1 MSNTAPKSTVPSA
14 GSGDDGA
21 GAPPRWSRR
30 RRGTRALRVVHCP
43 VNTAGVPW
51 QNVEAL
57 RRLGVDAKLVVFE
70 RYRLHPEADWSLDRS
85 GGFFRR
91 QLAQW
96 KAFVHLLPETDV
108 FHFYFGLTLVPKS
121 LQFPILRMLRKKSV
135 LHFLGSDIRGRS
147 PEQLSYTNSADA
159 QIVGSYDAIRWVPD
173 AHVVPPGID
182 LRVFS
187 PVPAEERDRPLV
199 VHAPS
204 NRVRKGTEH
213 VIAACRELDVDLEI
227 VEGLHHDEARKR
239 YERADIVVDQLN
251 AGWYGLFAIEAMALG
266 KPVVTSLHEDAVA
279 RTESAFGVTMPLV
292 HATKETLVDT
302 LRPLVESPEER
313 HRIGAESRAYVEKVH
328 DGDRNAERLLD
339 IYDEISSERAPAA
352 FPELA
357 TDSGRLPIFVQIRK
371 LGKQSAIYG
380 LGGLVSRILAVL
392 LLPLYTSYLSK
403 FAYGKIETLVAASS
417 VLVIVLRLGISSA
430 FFRFYFDA
438 KDDDGRTRVVRTSFW
453 FTMVSATAG
462 LVVMLLLADQISH
475 LLRLGSEAGL
485 VQAAAVGTWAQM
497 NYEQLTSLF
506 RAEDRSVAFVSAS
519 LANVVITVGA
529 TVLLVVTFHKGPL
542 GVLVGNFIGTLC
554 VYFVLLGYRRYQLG
568 LEFDR
573 KLFRAMNKFG
583 MPLVPAALALWAV
596 NFIDRLFIALFKG
609 QGEVGVYSVAV
620 RVSSAIVFLMIAFRT
635 AWPAFAYSIE
645 DDREARRTYSYVL
658 TYVVLVTCWTSLA
671 FGLLSPWIVHVL
683 ARNPSF
689 HRASE
694 AVALLSFGGAAY
706 TAYTVMAIGSG
717 RARKTQ
723 WNWVIAG
730 IAAVVNVVLNVLL
743 IPPYGMMGAAIAT
756 AAAYLAL
763 FLGMI
768 IYSQEVYYVPYQ
780 WRRVVTAA
788 TAAVGLNILGSAL
801 HVPLAAAVVLVLSY
815 PVVLALLG
823 FYLPAELQ
831 RLRRLVPA
839 AR

>member
-1 MSNTAPKSTVPSA
+1 MSKTASKATAPPATSA
-14 GSGDDGA
+14 NGGA
-21 GAPPRWSRR
+21 EPLPGEIRR
-30 RRGTRALRVVHCP
+30 RRRTRPLRVVHCP

-57 RRLGVDAKLVVFE
+57 RRHGVDAKLVVFE

-85 GGFFRR
+85 GGFIRR
-91 QLAQW
+91 QFAQW
-96 KAFVHLLPETDV
+96 KAFLKLLPKTDV

-121 LQFPILRMLRKKSV
+121 LQFPILRLLRKKSV

-147 PEQLSYTNSADA
+147 PEQLSYTHSADA

-187 PVPAEERDRPLV
+187 PVPHSDRKRPLV

-204 NRVRKGTEH
+204 NRARKGTEH

-227 VEGLHHDEARKR
+227 VEGLHHDEARRR
-239 YERADIVVDQLN
+239 YEGADIVVDQLN

-266 KPVVTSLHEDAVA
+266 KPVVTSLHEDAVT
-279 RTESAFGVTMPLV
+279 RTEEAFGVTMPLV
-292 HATKETLVDT
+292 HATKETLVEA
-302 LRPLVESPEER
+302 LRPLVESPELR
-313 HRIGAESRAYVEKVH
+313 RQIGTESRAYVEKVH
-328 DGDRNAERLLD
+328 DGDRSAERLLD
-339 IYDEISSERAPAA
+339 IYEEIQSAQPGGAPEVA
-352 FPELA
+352 PSPG
-357 TDSGRLPIFVQIRK
+357 TLPIFEQISK

-392 LLPLYTSYLSK
+392 LLPLYTTYLSR
-403 FAYGKIETLVAASS
+403 ADYGKIETLVAATA
-417 VLVIVLRLGISSA
+417 VMVIVLRLGISSA

-438 KDDDGRTRVVRTSFW
+438 VDDDGRTRVVRTSFW

-462 LVVMLLLADQISH
+462 LILMLAFADQISQ
-475 LLRLGSEAGL
+475 LLKLGNEVGL
-485 VQAAAVGTWAQM
+485 VAAAAVGLWAQM

-506 RAEDRSVAFVSAS
+506 RAEERSVGFVIAS
-519 LANVVITVGA
+519 LANVLITVGA
-529 TVLLVVTFHKGPL
+529 TVLLVVTLHKGPL

-554 VYFVLLGYRRYQLG
+554 VYFVLVGYRRYQLG
-568 LEFDR
+568 LVFDR

-583 MPLVPAALALWAV
+583 MPLVPAALALWAI
-596 NFIDRLFIALFKG
+596 NFIDRLFIAKYKG

-635 AWPAFAYSIE
+635 AWPAFAYSIA

-658 TYVVLVTCWTSLA
+658 TYVVFVTCWVSLA
-671 FGLLSPWIVHVL
+671 FGLLAPWIVHVL
-683 ARNPSF
+683 ARGPGF
-689 HRASE
+689 QRAAQ
-694 AVALLSFGGAAY
+694 AVGLLAFGGAAY

-730 IAAVVNVVLNVLL
+730 VAAVVNIALNVIL

-763 FLGMI
+763 FLGMV

-780 WRRVVTAA
+780 WRRVITAA
-788 TAAVGLNILGSAL
+788 GVAVALNVLGSAL
-801 HVPLAAAVVLVLSY
+801 HVPLAAALVLVFAY

-823 FYLPAELQ
+823 FYLPSELQ
-831 RLRRLVPA
+831 RLRRLVPV

>member
-1 MSNTAPKSTVPSA
+1 M
-14 GSGDDGA
+14 
-21 GAPPRWSRR
+21 SRR
-30 RRGTRALRVVHCP
+30 NGKPLRVVHCP

-51 QNVEAL
+51 QNVQAL
-57 RRLGVDAKLVVFE
+57 RRHGVDAKLVVFE

-85 GGFFRR
+85 GGFIRR

-96 KAFVHLLPETDV
+96 RAFFQLLPKTDV

-121 LQFPILRMLRKKSV
+121 LQFPILRLFRKKSV

-147 PEQLSYTNSADA
+147 PEELSYSHAADA

-182 LRVFS
+182 LREFT
-187 PVPAEERDRPLV
+187 PVPPTDRGRPLV

-204 NRVRKGTEH
+204 NRARKGTEH
-213 VIAACRELDVDLEI
+213 VIAACEELDVDLEI
-227 VEGLHHDEARKR
+227 VEGLHHEEARRR
-239 YERADIVVDQLN
+239 YECADIVVDQLN

-266 KPVVTSLHEDAVA
+266 KPVVTALHEDAVA
-279 RTESAFGVTMPLV
+279 RTESAFGVRLPLV
-292 HATKETLVDT
+292 NTTKETLVET
-302 LRPLVESPEER
+302 LRPLVDSPAER
-313 HRIGAESRAYVEKVH
+313 RRIGEESRRYVEQVH
-328 DGDRNAERLLD
+328 DGERNAERLLD
-339 IYDEISSERAPAA
+339 IYDEVGKTATAPA
-352 FPELA
+352 PEPA
-357 TDSGRLPIFVQIRK
+357 EAGRLPIFEQISR

-392 LLPLYTSYLSK
+392 LLPLYTAYLSTTD
-403 FAYGKIETLVAASS
+403 YGKIETLVAATA
-417 VLVIVLRLGISSA
+417 VMVIVLRLGIQSA

-438 KDDDGRTRVVRTSFW
+438 KDEAGRVSVVRTSFW
-453 FTMVSATAG
+453 FTMTSATAG
-462 LVVMLLLADQISH
+462 LIVACLLADQIAS
-475 LLRLGSEAGL
+475 LLRIGDQPGL
-485 VQAAAVGTWAQM
+485 VYAAAVGFWASM
-497 NYEQLTSLF
+497 NYEQLTALF
-506 RAEDRSVAFVSAS
+506 RAEERAVGFVSAS
-519 LANVVITVGA
+519 LANILITVGA
-529 TVLLVVTFHKGPL
+529 TVLLVVVFDAGPL

-596 NFIDRLFIALFKG
+596 NFIDRLFIAVFKD

-645 DDREARRTYSYVL
+645 DDRDARRTYSYVL
-658 TYVVLVTCWTSLA
+658 TYVVYVTCWVSLG
-671 FGLLSPWIVHVL
+671 FGLLAPWIVHVL
-683 ARNPSF
+683 ARDPSF
-689 HRASE
+689 QRAAE

-730 IAAVVNVVLNVLL
+730 IAAAVNVVLNVIL
-743 IPPYGMMGAAIAT
+743 IPPYGMEGAAIAT
-756 AAAYLAL
+756 VAAYVAL
-763 FLGMI
+763 FVGMV

-780 WRRVVTAA
+780 WRRVLTA
-788 TAAVGLNILGSAL
+788 TAAAVALTIMGSAL
-801 HVPLAAAVVLVLSY
+801 HVPLVVAILLVLAY
-815 PVVLALLG
+815 PFLLIPLG
-823 FYLPAELQ
+823 FYLPAELK

-839 AR
+839 VR

>member
-1 MSNTAPKSTVPSA
+1 MSRK
-14 GSGDDGA
+14 GK
-21 GAPPRWSRR
+21 
-30 RRGTRALRVVHCP
+30 ALRVVHCP

-57 RRLGVDAKLVVFE
+57 RRNGVDAKLVVFE
-70 RYRLHPEADWSLDRS
+70 RYRLHPEADWSLDRE
-85 GGFFRR
+85 GGFIRR

-96 KAFVHLLPETDV
+96 RAFLQLLPKTDV
-108 FHFYFGLTLVPKS
+108 FHFYFGLTLIPKS
-121 LQFPILRMLRKKSV
+121 FQFPILRLFRKKSV

-147 PEQLSYTNSADA
+147 PEELSYSGSADA

-173 AHVVPPGID
+173 AYVVPPGID
-182 LRVFS
+182 LREFR
-187 PVPAEERDRPLV
+187 PVDPSGRERPLV

-204 NRVRKGTEH
+204 NRARKGTEH

-227 VEGLHHDEARKR
+227 VEGLHHTEARRR

-266 KPVVTSLHEDAVA
+266 KPVVTSLHADAVA
-279 RTESAFGVTMPLV
+279 RTESAFGVQMPLV
-292 HATKETLVDT
+292 HATKETLVDA
-302 LRPLVESPEER
+302 LRPLVESPTER
-313 HRIGAESRAYVEKVH
+313 ARIGAESRAYVEHVH
-328 DGDRNAERLLD
+328 DGDRNAERLIE
-339 IYDEISSERAPAA
+339 IYQEVSSESPSLKSVDGVHE
-352 FPELA
+352 P
-357 TDSGRLPIFVQIRK
+357 GGLPIFGQITK

-392 LLPLYTSYLSK
+392 LLPLYTSYLSTDD
-403 FAYGKIETLVAASS
+403 YGKIETLVAASA
-417 VLVIVLRLGISSA
+417 VLMILLQLGITSA

-438 KDDDGRTRVVRTSFW
+438 HDDAGRIRVVRTSFW
-453 FTMVSATAG
+453 FTMTSATVGLILALALAG
-462 LVVMLLLADQISH
+462 QIAH
-475 LLRLGSEAGL
+475 LLRIGDEPGL
-485 VQAAAVGTWAQM
+485 VAAAAIGMWAGM
-497 NYEQLTSLF
+497 NYAQLTAVF
-506 RAEDRSVAFVSAS
+506 RAEDRAVGYVNAS

-554 VYFVLLGYRRYQLG
+554 VYFVLLAYRRYQLG

-583 MPLVPAALALWAV
+583 MPLVPAALALWAI
-596 NFIDRLFIALFKG
+596 NFIDRLFIALYKG

-658 TYVVLVTCWTSLA
+658 TYVVFVSCWVSLG
-671 FGLLSPWIVHVL
+671 FGLLAPWIVHLL

-689 HRASE
+689 QRASE

-706 TAYTVMAIGSG
+706 IAYTVMAIGSG

-730 IAAVVNVVLNVLL
+730 FAAAVNIGLNVLL
-743 IPPYGMMGAAIAT
+743 IPPYGMEGAAIAT
-756 AAAYLAL
+756 CAAYVAL
-763 FLGMI
+763 FAGMVV
-768 IYSQEVYYVPYQ
+768 YSQEVYYVPYQ
-780 WRRVVTAA
+780 WRRVLTA
-788 TAAVGLNILGSAL
+788 TAVAVGLNVVGSAL
-801 HVPLAAAVVLVLSY
+801 HVPLVVAILLVLVF
-815 PVVLALLG
+815 PFALIPLG
-823 FYLPAELQ
+823 FYLPAELR
-831 RLRRLVPA
+831 RLRRLVPV

>member
-1 MSNTAPKSTVPSA
+1 MRWLSSTAAPKQA
-14 GSGDDGA
+14 
-21 GAPPRWSRR
+21 APTGNGVAARLGRNRR

-57 RRLGVDAKLVVFE
+57 RRHGVDAKLVVFE
-70 RYRLHPEADWSLDRS
+70 RYRLHPEADWSLDRA
-85 GGFFRR
+85 GGFIRR

-96 KAFVHLLPETDV
+96 KAFVQLLPQTDV

-121 LQFPILRMLRKKSV
+121 LQFPILRVLRKKSV

-147 PEQLSYTNSADA
+147 PEELSYSGSADA

-182 LRVFS
+182 LRVFR
-187 PVPAEERDRPLV
+187 PVAATPRERPLI

-204 NRVRKGTEH
+204 NRARKGTEH
-213 VIAACRELDVDLEI
+213 VIDACRELDVDLEI
-227 VEGLHHDEARKR
+227 VEGLHHDEARRR

-266 KPVVTSLHEDAVA
+266 KPVVTSLHEDAVQ
-279 RTESAFGVTMPLV
+279 RTEEAFGVELPLV
-292 HATKETLVDT
+292 HATKETLVDV
-302 LRPLVESPEER
+302 LRPLVESAEER
-313 HRIGAESRAYVEKVH
+313 DRIGAKSRAYVERVH
-328 DGDRNAERLLD
+328 DGDRNAERLVD
-339 IYDEISSERAPAA
+339 IYEQISTETRPAGTKEHPSEA
-352 FPELA
+352 
-357 TDSGRLPIFVQIRK
+357 GRLPIFGQITK

-380 LGGLVSRILAVL
+380 LGGLVSRILAVV
-392 LLPLYTSYLSK
+392 LLPLYTSYLSTDD
-403 FAYGKIETLVAASS
+403 YGKIETLVAASS
-417 VLVIVLRLGISSA
+417 VVVILLQLGITSA

-438 KDDDGRTRVVRTSFW
+438 KDDEGRVRVVRTSFW
-453 FTMVSATAG
+453 FTMVSSTAG
-462 LVVMLLLADQISH
+462 LVVALALAGPISS
-475 LLRLGSEAGL
+475 LLRTGNRPGL
-485 VQAAAVGTWAQM
+485 VVAAAIGMWAQM
-497 NYEQLTSLF
+497 NYAQLTAVF
-506 RAEDRSVAFVSAS
+506 RAEDRAVGYVIAS

-529 TVLLVVTFHKGPL
+529 TVLLVVTFREGPL

-573 KLFRAMNKFG
+573 SLFRAMNKFG

-620 RVSSAIVFLMIAFRT
+620 RVSSAIVFIMIAFRT

-658 TYVVLVTCWTSLA
+658 TYVVLVGSWVSLF
-671 FGLLSPWIVHVL
+671 FGLLAPWIVHVL
-683 ARNPSF
+683 ARNHHF

-706 TAYTVMAIGSG
+706 IAYTVMAIGSG

-730 IAAVVNVVLNVLL
+730 MAAGVNVGLNVLL
-743 IPPYGMMGAAIAT
+743 IPPYGMEGAAIAT
-756 AAAYLAL
+756 AAAYVAL

-768 IYSQEVYYVPYQ
+768 VYSQEVYYVPYQ
-780 WRRVVTAA
+780 WRRVLTAA
-788 TAAVGLNILGSAL
+788 SAAVALNILGAAL
-801 HVPLAAAVVLVLSY
+801 RVPLPAAIVLVLGY
-815 PVVLALLG
+815 PAVLGVLG
-823 FYLPAELQ
+823 FYLPAERA
-831 RLRRLVPA
+831 RLRRLVPG
-839 AR
+839 RG

>member
-1 MSNTAPKSTVPSA
+1 MRWFRSHR
-14 GSGDDGA
+14 DGK
-21 GAPPRWSRR
+21 P
-30 RRGTRALRVVHCP
+30 LRVVHCP

-51 QNVEAL
+51 QNVQAL
-57 RRLGVDAKLVVFE
+57 RRRGIDAKLVVFE
-70 RYRLHPEADWSLDRS
+70 RYRMHPEADWDLDRK
-85 GGFFRR
+85 GGFVRR
-91 QLAQW
+91 QIAQW
-96 KAFVHLLPETDV
+96 RAFMRLLPQTDV
-108 FHFYFGLTLVPKS
+108 FHFYFGLTFVPKS

-147 PEQLSYTNSADA
+147 PEELSYSGSADA

-182 LRVFS
+182 LREFT
-187 PVPAEERDRPLV
+187 PVPAADRKRPVV

-204 NRVRKGTEH
+204 NRARKGTEH
-213 VIAACRELDVDLEI
+213 VIAACRELDVELEI
-227 VEGLHHDEARKR
+227 VEGLHHEEARKR

-266 KPVVTSLHEDAVA
+266 KPVVTALHEDAVA
-279 RTESAFGVTMPLV
+279 RTESAFGVEVPLV
-292 HATKETLVDT
+292 NATAETLVDA
-302 LRPLVESPEER
+302 LRPLVNSPEER
-313 HRIGAESRAYVEKVH
+313 RRLGEASRRYVEEVH
-328 DGDRNAERLLD
+328 DADRNAGRLLE
-339 IYDEISSERAPAA
+339 IYDEVGQPAKAAPSMPAHETA
-352 FPELA
+352 
-357 TDSGRLPIFVQIRK
+357 RLPIFESITR
-371 LGKQSAIYG
+371 LARQSAIYG
-380 LGGLVSRILAVL
+380 VGGLVSRILAVL
-392 LLPLYTSYLSK
+392 LLPLYTSYLST
-403 FAYGKIETLVAASS
+403 ADYGKIETLVAATS

-462 LVVMLLLADQISH
+462 LIISVLLADQISQ
-475 LLRLGSEAGL
+475 LLRLGHERGL
-485 VQAAAVGTWAQM
+485 VIAGAVGLWAGM

-506 RAEDRSVAFVSAS
+506 RAEDRSVAFVAAS
-519 LANVVITVGA
+519 LTNVLITVGA
-529 TVLLVVTFHKGPL
+529 TVLLVVVYHKGPL

-596 NFIDRLFIALFKG
+596 NFIDRLFIAVFKD

-635 AWPAFAYSIE
+635 AWPAFAYSIS

-658 TYVVLVTCWTSLA
+658 TYVVYVACWMSLA
-671 FGLLSPWIVHVL
+671 FGLLAPWIVHVL

-689 HRASE
+689 HRAAE

-706 TAYTVMAIGSG
+706 MAYTVMAIGSG

-730 IAAVVNVVLNVLL
+730 IAAIVNVVLNVIL
-743 IPPYGMMGAAIAT
+743 IPPYGMIGAAIAT

-763 FLGMI
+763 FVGMV
-768 IYSQEVYYVPYQ
+768 IYSQEVYYVDYQ
-780 WRRVVTAA
+780 WRRVITAA
-788 TAAVGLNILGSAL
+788 AAAVGLNIVGAALG
-801 HVPLAAAVVLVLSY
+801 VPLVAAVILVLVY
-815 PVVLALLG
+815 PLVLWPLG
-823 FYLPAELQ
+823 FYLPAELK
-831 RLRRLVPA
+831 RLRRLVPVV
-839 AR
+839 R

>member
-1 MSNTAPKSTVPSA
+1 VSRA
-14 GSGDDGA
+14 GKNGR
-21 GAPPRWSRR
+21 P
-30 RRGTRALRVVHCP
+30 LRVVHCP

-57 RRLGVDAKLVVFE
+57 RRQGVDAKLVVFE

-85 GGFFRR
+85 GGFIRR

-96 KAFVHLLPETDV
+96 KAFLRLLPKTDV
-108 FHFYFGLTLVPKS
+108 FHFYFGLTLIPKS
-121 LQFPILRMLRKKSV
+121 FQFPILRLLRKKSV

-147 PEQLSYTNSADA
+147 PEELSYSGSADA

-182 LRVFS
+182 LNVFR
-187 PVPAEERDRPLV
+187 PVEPSGRERPLV

-204 NRVRKGTEH
+204 NRARKGTEH
-213 VIAACRELDVDLEI
+213 VIAACKELDVDLEI
-227 VEGLHHDEARKR
+227 VEGLHHAEARRR

-292 HATKETLVDT
+292 HATKETLVEA

-313 HRIGAESRAYVEKVH
+313 ARIGAESRAYVERVH
-328 DGDRNAERLLD
+328 DGDRNAERLVE
-339 IYDEISSERAPAA
+339 IYHEV
-352 FPELA
+352 A
-357 TDSGRLPIFVQIRK
+357 TEDRSVQSVDGKTEPGGLPIFGQITK

-380 LGGLVSRILAVL
+380 LGGLVSRILAVV
-392 LLPLYTSYLSK
+392 LLPLYTSYLSTDD
-403 FAYGKIETLVAASS
+403 YGKIETLVAASA
-417 VLVIVLRLGISSA
+417 VLMILLQLGITSA

-438 KDDDGRTRVVRTSFW
+438 HDQAGRVRVVRTSFW
-453 FTMVSATAG
+453 FTMVSATIG
-462 LVVMLLLADQISH
+462 LVFCTALAGPIASELQIGDQ
-475 LLRLGSEAGL
+475 RGL
-485 VQAAAVGTWAQM
+485 VIAAAIGMWAGM
-497 NYEQLTSLF
+497 NYAQLTAVF
-506 RAEDRSVAFVSAS
+506 RAEDRAVGYVTAS
-519 LANVVITVGA
+519 LANVIITVGA
-529 TVLLVVTFHKGPL
+529 TVLLVVTFKEGPL
-542 GVLVGNFIGTLC
+542 GVLVGNFIGTLL

-568 LEFDR
+568 LVFDR

-583 MPLVPAALALWAV
+583 MPLVPAALALWAI

-635 AWPAFAYSIE
+635 AWPAFAYSIQ

-658 TYVVLVTCWTSLA
+658 TYVVYVGCWVSLG
-671 FGLLSPWIVHVL
+671 FGLLAPWIVHVL

-689 HRASE
+689 QRASE

-706 TAYTVMAIGSG
+706 IAYTVMAIGSG

-730 IAAVVNVVLNVLL
+730 FAAAVNIGLNVIL
-743 IPPYGMMGAAIAT
+743 IPPYGMEGAAIAT
-756 AAAYLAL
+756 AAAYFAL
-763 FLGMI
+763 FLGMV

-780 WRRVVTAA
+780 WRRVITA
-788 TAAVGLNILGSAL
+788 TAVAIGLNVVGSAL
-801 HVPLAAAVVLVLSY
+801 HVPLPIAILLVLVY
-815 PVVLALLG
+815 PLALIPLG
-823 FYLPAELQ
+823 FYLPAELR
-831 RLRRLVPA
+831 RLRRLVPVP
-839 AR
+839 R

>member
-1 MSNTAPKSTVPSA
+1 M
-14 GSGDDGA
+14 
-21 GAPPRWSRR
+21 RR
-30 RRGTRALRVVHCP
+30 RAGRPLRVVHCP

-51 QNVEAL
+51 QNVQAL
-57 RRLGVDAKLVVFE
+57 RRHGIDARLVVFE
-70 RYRLHPEADWSLDRS
+70 RYRLHPEADWSLDRAE
-85 GGFFRR
+85 GFVRR

-147 PEQLSYTNSADA
+147 PEELSYSGSADA

-182 LRVFS
+182 LNVFR
-187 PVPAEERDRPLV
+187 PVEPTERGRPLV

-204 NRVRKGTEH
+204 NRARKGTEH
-213 VIAACRELDVDLEI
+213 VIAACRELDVELEI
-227 VEGLHHDEARKR
+227 VEGLHHEEARRR

-266 KPVVTSLHEDAVA
+266 KPVVTALHEDAVA
-279 RTESAFGVTMPLV
+279 RTESAFDVRLPLV
-292 HATKETLVDT
+292 NTTKETLVET
-302 LRPLVESPEER
+302 LCPLVESPEER
-313 HRIGAESRAYVEKVH
+313 RRIGEQSRGYVEQVH
-328 DGDRNAERLLD
+328 DADRNAERLLE
-339 IYDEISSERAPAA
+339 IYEEVSVAPRPTA
-352 FPELA
+352 FPAELPSA
-357 TDSGRLPIFVQIRK
+357 PGRLPIFEQIKR
-371 LGKQSAIYG
+371 LAKQSAIYG

-392 LLPLYTSYLSK
+392 LLPLYTSYLST
-403 FAYGKIETLVAASS
+403 ADYGKIETLVAASS

-438 KDDDGRTRVVRTSFW
+438 KDDEGRTRVVRTSFW
-453 FTMVSATAG
+453 FTMTSATAG
-462 LVVMLLLADQISH
+462 LIVMLLLADDISH
-475 LLRLGSEAGL
+475 ALRLGSEAGL

-506 RAEDRSVAFVSAS
+506 RAEERSLGFVAAS
-519 LANVVITVGA
+519 LTNILITVGA

-542 GVLVGNFIGTLC
+542 GVLVGNFIGTLS

-573 KLFRAMNKFG
+573 KLFRAMNRFG

-596 NFIDRLFIALFKG
+596 NFIDRLFIALFKD

-635 AWPAFAYSIE
+635 AWPAFAYSIQ

-683 ARNPSF
+683 ARNPHF
-689 HRASE
+689 HRAAE

-730 IAAVVNVVLNVLL
+730 LSAVVNVALNVIL

-756 AAAYLAL
+756 AAAYVAL
-763 FLGMI
+763 FLGMV

-780 WRRVVTAA
+780 WRRVFVAV
-788 TAAVGLNILGSAL
+788 TAAVGLNVLGAAL
-801 HVPLAAAVVLVLSY
+801 HVPLPAAVVLVLAY

-831 RLRRLVPA
+831 RIRRLVPV

>member
-1 MSNTAPKSTVPSA
+1 V
-14 GSGDDGA
+14 
-21 GAPPRWSRR
+21 SRT
-30 RRGTRALRVVHCP
+30 GKPLRVVHCP

-57 RRLGVDAKLVVFE
+57 RRHGVDASLVVFE
-70 RYRLHPEADWSLDRS
+70 RYLLHPEADWSLDRT

-91 QLAQW
+91 QFAQW
-96 KAFVHLLPETDV
+96 KAFVRLLPKTDV

-121 LQFPILRMLRKKSV
+121 MQFPILRLLRKKSV

-182 LRVFS
+182 LSVFE
-187 PVPAEERDRPLV
+187 PVAPASRERPLIM
-199 VHAPS
+199 HAPS
-204 NRVRKGTEH
+204 NRTRKGTEH
-213 VIAACRELDVDLEI
+213 VIAACRELDVELEI

-239 YERADIVVDQLN
+239 YEQADIVVDQLN
-251 AGWYGLFAIEAMALG
+251 AGWYGLFAIEAMALS

-279 RTESAFGVTMPLV
+279 RTESAFGVTVPLI

-302 LRPLVESPEER
+302 LRPLVDSSEER
-313 HRIGAESRAYVEKVH
+313 RRIGAEGRAYVEKVH
-328 DGDRNAERLLD
+328 DRDRVAERLLD
-339 IYDEISSERAPAA
+339 IYEEIVTETRPTG
-352 FPELA
+352 FPDLA
-357 TDSGRLPIFVQIRK
+357 TDSGKLPIFEQLKR
-371 LGKQSAIYG
+371 LATQSAIYG

-392 LLPLYTSYLSK
+392 LLPLYTSYLST
-403 FAYGKIETLVAASS
+403 ADYGKIETLVAASS

-438 KDDDGRTRVVRTSFW
+438 TDDEGRIRVVRTSFW

-462 LVVMLLLADQISH
+462 LIVMLLLADQISH
-475 LLRLGSEAGL
+475 VLRLGSEAGL
-485 VQAAAVGTWAQM
+485 VRAAAVGTWAQM

-506 RAEDRSVAFVSAS
+506 RAEERAVGFVTAS
-519 LANVVITVGA
+519 LTNILITVGA
-529 TVLLVVTFHKGPL
+529 TVLLVVTFHEGPL

-554 VYFVLLGYRRYQLG
+554 VYLVLVGYRRYQLG
-568 LEFDR
+568 LVFDR
-573 KLFRAMNKFG
+573 KLFRAMNRFG

-596 NFIDRLFIALFKG
+596 NFIDRLLIALFKG

-635 AWPAFAYSIE
+635 AWPAFAYSIQ

-658 TYVVLVTCWTSLA
+658 TYVVLATCWTSLA

-689 HRASE
+689 HRASS

-723 WNWVIAG
+723 WNWLIAG
-730 IAAVVNVVLNVLL
+730 IAAVVNVVLNVIL
-743 IPPYGMMGAAIAT
+743 IPPYGMIGAAIAT

-780 WRRVVTAA
+780 WRRVLTAA
-788 TAAVGLNILGSAL
+788 SAAVGLNVLGSAL

-815 PVVLALLG
+815 PFVLAPLG

>member
-1 MSNTAPKSTVPSA
+1 VSEPDSKP
-14 GSGDDGA
+14 
-21 GAPPRWSRR
+21 
-30 RRGTRALRVVHCP
+30 LRVVHCP

-70 RYRLHPEADWSLDRS
+70 RYRLHPEADWSLDRA
-85 GGFFRR
+85 GGFLRR

-96 KAFVHLLPETDV
+96 KAFVQLLPETDV

-121 LQFPILRMLRKKSV
+121 LQFPILRTLRKKSV

-147 PEQLSYTNSADA
+147 PEELSYTNSADA

-173 AHVVPPGID
+173 AHVVPPGLD
-182 LRVFS
+182 LRAFT
-187 PVPAEERDRPLV
+187 PVRAPDRERPLV

-204 NRVRKGTEH
+204 NRTRKGTEH

-227 VEGLHHDEARKR
+227 VEGLHHEEARKR
-239 YERADIVVDQLN
+239 YELADIVVDQLN

-266 KPVVTSLHEDAVA
+266 KPVVTSLHDDAVA
-279 RTESAFGVTMPLV
+279 RTESAFGVPMPLV

-302 LRPLVESPEER
+302 LRPLVESPAER
-313 HRIGAESRAYVEKVH
+313 QRIGAESRAYVEQVH
-328 DGDRNAERLLD
+328 DADRNAERLLD
-339 IYDEISSERAPAA
+339 IYEEIETESRPTG

-357 TDSGRLPIFVQIRK
+357 TDSGRLPIFEQITR
-371 LGKQSAIYG
+371 LARQSAIYG

-392 LLPLYTSYLSK
+392 LLPLYTSYLST
-403 FAYGKIETLVAASS
+403 ADYGKIETLVAASS

-453 FTMVSATAG
+453 FTMTSATAG
-462 LVVMLLLADQISH
+462 LIVMLLLADQISH
-475 LLRLGSEAGL
+475 ALRLGNETGL

-506 RAEDRSVAFVSAS
+506 RAEERAVGFVTAS
-519 LANVVITVGA
+519 LANILITVGA

-568 LEFDR
+568 LVFDR

-596 NFIDRLFIALFKG
+596 NFIDRLFIALFKN
-609 QGEVGVYSVAV
+609 QSEVGVYSVAV

-683 ARNPSF
+683 ARNPHF

-730 IAAVVNVVLNVLL
+730 LAALVNVGLNVIL

-780 WRRVVTAA
+780 WRRVLTAA
-788 TAAVGLNILGSAL
+788 TAAVGLNVLGSAL

-815 PVVLALLG
+815 PVVLLMLG

-831 RLRRLVPA
+831 RLRRLVPVGN
-839 AR
+839 

>member
-1 MSNTAPKSTVPSA
+1 M
-14 GSGDDGA
+14 
-21 GAPPRWSRR
+21 RR
-30 RRGTRALRVVHCP
+30 KEGRPLRVVHCP

-57 RRLGVDAKLVVFE
+57 RRHGVDAKLVVFE

-96 KAFVHLLPETDV
+96 RAFLKLLPQTDV

-121 LQFPILRMLRKKSV
+121 LQFPILRMLKKKSV

-147 PEQLSYTNSADA
+147 PEELSYTNSADA

-182 LRVFS
+182 LRVFT
-187 PVPAEERDRPLV
+187 PVPQVERERPLI

-204 NRVRKGTEH
+204 NRTRKGTEH
-213 VIAACRELDVDLEI
+213 VIAACRELDVELEI

-239 YERADIVVDQLN
+239 YEQADIVVDQLN

-292 HATKETLVDT
+292 HATKETLVET
-302 LRPLVESPEER
+302 LRPLVDSPEER
-313 HRIGAESRAYVEKVH
+313 RRIGAESRAYVEQVH
-328 DGDRNAERLLD
+328 DADHNAERLLD
-339 IYDEISSERAPAA
+339 IYEEIASERRPEA

-357 TDSGRLPIFVQIRK
+357 SDSGRLPIFEQITR
-371 LGKQSAIYG
+371 LAKQSAIYG

-392 LLPLYTSYLSK
+392 LLPLYTSYLST
-403 FAYGKIETLVAASS
+403 ADYGKIETLVAASS

-438 KDDDGRTRVVRTSFW
+438 KDDEGRILVVRTSFW

-462 LVVMLLLADQISH
+462 LIVMLLLADQISH
-475 LLRLGSEAGL
+475 ALRLGSEAGL

-506 RAEDRSVAFVSAS
+506 RAEERAVGFVVAS
-519 LANVVITVGA
+519 LTNIVITVGA

-554 VYFVLLGYRRYQLG
+554 VYFVLVGYRRYQLG
-568 LEFDR
+568 LVFDR

-635 AWPAFAYSIE
+635 AWPAFAYSIQ

-658 TYVVLVTCWTSLA
+658 TYVVLLTCWVSLA

-730 IAAVVNVVLNVLL
+730 IAAVVNVVLNVIL

-780 WRRVVTAA
+780 WRRVLTAA
-788 TAAVGLNILGSAL
+788 TAAVGLNVLGGAL
-801 HVPLAAAVVLVLSY
+801 HVPLAAAVVLVLCY
-815 PVVLALLG
+815 PFVLLMLG

-831 RLRRLVPA
+831 RLRRLVPV

>member
-1 MSNTAPKSTVPSA
+1 VPSEVPAA
-14 GSGDDGA
+14 GGPRAVPDGNR
-21 GAPPRWSRR
+21 G

-57 RRLGVDAKLVVFE
+57 RRHGVDAKLVVFE

-85 GGFFRR
+85 GGFLRR

-96 KAFVHLLPETDV
+96 KAFLQLLPHTDV
-108 FHFYFGLTLVPKS
+108 FHFYFGLTLIPKS
-121 LQFPILRMLRKKSV
+121 FQFPILRLLRKKSV
-135 LHFLGSDIRGRS
+135 FHFLGSDIRGRS
-147 PEQLSYTNSADA
+147 PEELSYTNSADA
-159 QIVGSYDAIRWVPD
+159 QIVGSYDAVRWVPD
-173 AHVVPPGID
+173 AYVVPPGID
-182 LRVFS
+182 LRVFR
-187 PVPAEERDRPLV
+187 PVAPIPHARPLV

-204 NRVRKGTEH
+204 NRARKGTEH
-213 VIAACRELDVDLEI
+213 VIAACRELEVDLEI
-227 VEGLHHDEARKR
+227 VEGLHHAEARRR

-266 KPVVTSLHEDAVA
+266 KPVVTSLHADAVE
-279 RTESAFGVTMPLV
+279 RTQSAFGVPLPLV

-302 LRPLVESPEER
+302 LRALVESPEER
-313 HRIGAESRAYVEKVH
+313 ARIGAESRAYVEQVH
-328 DGDRNAERLLD
+328 DADRSAARLLE
-339 IYDEISSERAPAA
+339 IYEELATEPRAARLAPAA
-352 FPELA
+352 PEG
-357 TDSGRLPIFVQIRK
+357 GRLHIFGQISK

-392 LLPLYTSYLSK
+392 LLPLYTSYLSTND
-403 FAYGKIETLVAASS
+403 YGKIETLVAAAA
-417 VLVIVLRLGISSA
+417 VVVILLQLGITSA

-438 KDDDGRTRVVRTSFW
+438 RDDEGRIRIVRTSFW

-462 LVVMLLLADQISH
+462 LVLALAFAEPISQLLKIGNQP
-475 LLRLGSEAGL
+475 GL
-485 VQAAAVGTWAQM
+485 VVAAAIGMWAQM
-497 NYEQLTSLF
+497 NYAQLTSVF
-506 RAEDRSVAFVSAS
+506 RAEDRAVGYVIAS
-519 LANVVITVGA
+519 LSNVVITVGA
-529 TVLLVVTFHKGPL
+529 TVLLVAVFREGPL

-568 LEFDR
+568 LQFDR

-596 NFIDRLFIALFKG
+596 NFIDRLFIASYKG

-658 TYVVLVTCWTSLA
+658 TYVVYVTCWVSLA
-671 FGLLSPWIVHVL
+671 FGVLAPWIVHVL

-689 HRASE
+689 QRASE

-730 IAAVVNVVLNVLL
+730 IAAAVNVGLNVLL
-743 IPPYGMMGAAIAT
+743 IPPYGMEGAAIAT
-756 AAAYLAL
+756 CAAYVAL
-763 FLGMI
+763 FVGMVV
-768 IYSQEVYYVPYQ
+768 YSQEVYYVPYQ
-780 WRRVVTAA
+780 WRRVLTA
-788 TAAVGLNILGSAL
+788 TGAAVILTVLAAVV
-801 HVPLAAAVVLVLSY
+801 HVPLAVAVVLVLVY
-815 PVVLALLG
+815 PLVLIPLG
-823 FYLPAELQ
+823 FYLPAELR
-831 RLRRLVPA
+831 RLRRLVPVGN
-839 AR
+839 

>member
-1 MSNTAPKSTVPSA
+1 MSRKGKEGKS
-14 GSGDDGA
+14 
-21 GAPPRWSRR
+21 
-30 RRGTRALRVVHCP
+30 LRVVHCP

-70 RYRLHPEADWSLDRS
+70 RYRLHPEADWSLDRE
-85 GGFFRR
+85 GGFIRR

-96 KAFVHLLPETDV
+96 SAFLRLLPKTDV
-108 FHFYFGLTLVPKS
+108 FHFYFGLTLIPKS
-121 LQFPILRMLRKKSV
+121 FQFPILRLLRKKSV

-147 PEQLSYTNSADA
+147 PEELSYSGSADA

-182 LRVFS
+182 LREFQ
-187 PVPAEERDRPLV
+187 PVDPSERERPLV

-213 VIAACRELDVDLEI
+213 VIAACRELGVDLEI
-227 VEGLHHDEARKR
+227 VEGLHHTEARRR

-279 RTESAFGVTMPLV
+279 RTESAFGVKLPLV
-292 HATKETLVDT
+292 HATKETLVDA

-313 HRIGAESRAYVEKVH
+313 ARIGAESRAYVERVH
-328 DGDRNAERLLD
+328 DGDRNAERLIE
-339 IYDEISSERAPAA
+339 IYQKVRSESPSLESVDGVHE
-352 FPELA
+352 P
-357 TDSGRLPIFVQIRK
+357 GGLPIFGQISK

-392 LLPLYTSYLSK
+392 LLPLYTSYLSTDD
-403 FAYGKIETLVAASS
+403 YGKIETLVAASA
-417 VLVIVLRLGISSA
+417 VLMILLQLGITSA

-438 KDDDGRTRVVRTSFW
+438 RSDAERIRVVRTSFW
-453 FTMVSATAG
+453 FTMTSATLGLIIALAFAGQIANLLKIGNQPG
-462 LVVMLLLADQISH
+462 LV
-475 LLRLGSEAGL
+475 
-485 VQAAAVGTWAQM
+485 AAAAIGMWAGM
-497 NYEQLTSLF
+497 NYAQLTAVF
-506 RAEDRSVAFVSAS
+506 RAEDRAVGYVVAS

-583 MPLVPAALALWAV
+583 MPLVPAALALWAI
-596 NFIDRLFIALFKG
+596 NFIDRLFIALYKG

-658 TYVVLVTCWTSLA
+658 TYVVFVSCWVSLG
-671 FGLLSPWIVHVL
+671 FGVLAPWIVHLL

-689 HRASE
+689 QRASE

-706 TAYTVMAIGSG
+706 IAYTVMAIGSG

-730 IAAVVNVVLNVLL
+730 VAAAVNIALNVLL
-743 IPPYGMMGAAIAT
+743 IPPYGMEGAAIAT
-756 AAAYLAL
+756 AAAYVAL
-763 FLGMI
+763 FLGMVV
-768 IYSQEVYYVPYQ
+768 YSQEVYYVPYQ
-780 WRRVVTAA
+780 WRRVLTA
-788 TAAVGLNILGSAL
+788 TAVAVGLNVIGSAL
-801 HVPLAAAVVLVLSY
+801 HVPLVVAILLVLVY
-815 PVVLALLG
+815 PFALIPLG
-823 FYLPAELQ
+823 FYLPAELR
-831 RLRRLVPA
+831 RLRRLVPV

>member
-1 MSNTAPKSTVPSA
+1 MSRKGKEGKS
-14 GSGDDGA
+14 
-21 GAPPRWSRR
+21 
-30 RRGTRALRVVHCP
+30 LRVVHCP

-57 RRLGVDAKLVVFE
+57 RRHGVDAKLVVFE
-70 RYRLHPEADWSLDRS
+70 RYRLHPEADWSLDRE
-85 GGFFRR
+85 GGFIRR

-96 KAFVHLLPETDV
+96 SAFLQLLPKTDV
-108 FHFYFGLTLVPKS
+108 FHFYFGLTLIPKS
-121 LQFPILRMLRKKSV
+121 FQFPILRLLRKKSV

-147 PEQLSYTNSADA
+147 PEELSYSGSADA

-182 LRVFS
+182 LREFQ
-187 PVPAEERDRPLV
+187 PVDPSERERPLV

-204 NRVRKGTEH
+204 NRARKGTEH

-227 VEGLHHDEARKR
+227 VEGLHHTEARRR

-279 RTESAFGVTMPLV
+279 RTESAFGVQLPLV
-292 HATKETLVDT
+292 HATKETLVDA

-313 HRIGAESRAYVEKVH
+313 ARIGAESRAYVERVH
-328 DGDRNAERLLD
+328 DGDRNAERLIE
-339 IYDEISSERAPAA
+339 IYQKVRSESPSLESVDGVHE
-352 FPELA
+352 P
-357 TDSGRLPIFVQIRK
+357 GGLPIFSQISK

-392 LLPLYTSYLSK
+392 LLPLYTSYLSTDD
-403 FAYGKIETLVAASS
+403 YGKIETLVAATA
-417 VLVIVLRLGISSA
+417 VLTILLQLGITSA

-438 KDDDGRTRVVRTSFW
+438 RSDAERIRVVRTSFW
-453 FTMVSATAG
+453 FTMTSATVGLIIALAFAGQIASLLKIGNQPG
-462 LVVMLLLADQISH
+462 LV
-475 LLRLGSEAGL
+475 
-485 VQAAAVGTWAQM
+485 AAAAIGMWAGM
-497 NYEQLTSLF
+497 NYAQLTAVF
-506 RAEDRSVAFVSAS
+506 RAEDRAVGYVVAS

-583 MPLVPAALALWAV
+583 MPLVPAALALWAI
-596 NFIDRLFIALFKG
+596 NFIDRLFIALYKG

-658 TYVVLVTCWTSLA
+658 TYVVFVSCWVSLG
-671 FGLLSPWIVHVL
+671 FGVLAPWIVHLL

-689 HRASE
+689 QRASE

-706 TAYTVMAIGSG
+706 IAYTVMAIGSG

-730 IAAVVNVVLNVLL
+730 VAAAVNIGLNVLL
-743 IPPYGMMGAAIAT
+743 IPPYGMEGAAIAT
-756 AAAYLAL
+756 AAAYVAL
-763 FLGMI
+763 FLGMVV
-768 IYSQEVYYVPYQ
+768 YSQEVYYVPYQ
-780 WRRVVTAA
+780 WRRVLTA
-788 TAAVGLNILGSAL
+788 TAVAVGLNVIGSAL
-801 HVPLAAAVVLVLSY
+801 HVPLVVAILLVLVY
-815 PVVLALLG
+815 PFVLIPLG
-823 FYLPAELQ
+823 FYLPAELR
-831 RLRRLVPA
+831 RLRRLVPV

>member
-1 MSNTAPKSTVPSA
+1 M
-14 GSGDDGA
+14 
-21 GAPPRWSRR
+21 RR
-30 RRGTRALRVVHCP
+30 NGPLRVVHCP

-51 QNVEAL
+51 QNVQAL
-57 RRLGVDAKLVVFE
+57 RRHGVDAKLVVFE
-70 RYRLHPEADWSLDRS
+70 RYRLHPEADWSLDRAE
-85 GGFFRR
+85 GFARR

-96 KAFVHLLPETDV
+96 KAFLHLLPETDV

-121 LQFPILRMLRKKSV
+121 LQFPILRLLRRKSV

-147 PEQLSYTNSADA
+147 PENLSYTNSADA

-182 LRVFS
+182 LQVFR
-187 PVPAEERDRPLV
+187 PVAAPENERPLV

-204 NRVRKGTEH
+204 NRVRKGTDH

-227 VEGLHHDEARKR
+227 VEGLHHEEARRR

-266 KPVVTSLHEDAVA
+266 KPVVTSLHADAVD
-279 RTESAFGVTMPLV
+279 RTEAAFDVELPLV
-292 HATKETLVDT
+292 HATKDTLVDA
-302 LRPLVESPEER
+302 LRPLVDSPEER
-313 HRIGAESRAYVEKVH
+313 RRIGDESRAYVEQVH
-328 DGDRNAERLLD
+328 DGDRNVGRLID
-339 IYDEISSERAPAA
+339 IYDQIARAPRPARAA
-352 FPELA
+352 RHPSEA
-357 TDSGRLPIFVQIRK
+357 GRLPIFGQITK

-392 LLPLYTSYLSK
+392 LLPLYTSYLST
-403 FAYGKIETLVAASS
+403 ADYGKIETLTAASS
-417 VLVIVLRLGISSA
+417 VVVILLQLGITSA

-438 KDDDGRTRVVRTSFW
+438 PDEAGRITVVRTSFW
-453 FTMVSATAG
+453 FTMVSSTAG
-462 LVVMLLLADQISH
+462 LIVSLALADPLST
-475 LLRLGSEAGL
+475 LLRTGHRPGL
-485 VQAAAVGTWAQM
+485 VVAAAIGMWAQM
-497 NYEQLTSLF
+497 NYAQLTAVF
-506 RAEDRSVAFVSAS
+506 RAEDRAVAYVIAS

-529 TVLLVVTFHKGPL
+529 TVLLVVTFREGPF

-568 LEFDR
+568 LVFDR
-573 KLFRAMNKFG
+573 SLFRAMNKFG

-596 NFIDRLFIALFKG
+596 NFIDRLFIALYKG

-645 DDREARRTYSYVL
+645 DDREARRTYSFVL
-658 TYVVLVTCWTSLA
+658 TYVVLVGCWVSLF
-671 FGLLSPWIVHVL
+671 FGLLAPWIVHVL
-683 ARNPSF
+683 ARNPHF

-706 TAYTVMAIGSG
+706 IAYTVMAIGSG

-730 IAAVVNVVLNVLL
+730 FAAAVNIGLNVLL
-743 IPPYGMMGAAIAT
+743 IPPYGMEGAAIAT
-756 AAAYLAL
+756 AAAYVAL
-763 FLGMI
+763 FLGMV

-780 WRRVVTAA
+780 WRRVMTAA
-788 TAAVGLNILGSAL
+788 TVAVGLNVLGSAL
-801 HVPLAAAVVLVLSY
+801 RVPLAAAFVLVVAY
-815 PVVLALLG
+815 PLVLALLG

-831 RLRRLVPA
+831 RLRRLVPVV
-839 AR
+839 R

>member
-1 MSNTAPKSTVPSA
+1 V
-14 GSGDDGA
+14 
-21 GAPPRWSRR
+21 SRH
-30 RRGTRALRVVHCP
+30 GKQLRVVHCP

-57 RRLGVDAKLVVFE
+57 RRNGVDAQLVVFE
-70 RYRLHPEADWSLDRS
+70 RYRLHPEADWSLDRE
-85 GGFFRR
+85 GGFMRR

-96 KAFVHLLPETDV
+96 KAFVKLLHKTDV
-108 FHFYFGLTLVPKS
+108 FHFYFGLTFIPKS
-121 LQFPILRMLRKKSV
+121 FQFPILRLFRKKSV
-135 LHFLGSDIRGRS
+135 LHFMGSDIRHRS
-147 PEQLSYTNSADA
+147 PEELAYTNSADA

-182 LRVFS
+182 LRVFR
-187 PVPAEERDRPLV
+187 PVEASDRERPLV

-204 NRVRKGTEH
+204 NRARKGTEH
-213 VIAACRELDVDLEI
+213 VIAACKELDVDLEI
-227 VEGLHHDEARKR
+227 VEGLHHEEARRR

-266 KPVVTSLHEDAVA
+266 KPVVTSLHEDAVEK
-279 RTESAFGVTMPLV
+279 TEKAFGVALPLV
-292 HATKETLVDT
+292 NATKETLVDA

-313 HRIGAESRAYVEKVH
+313 ARIGAASRAYVEEVH
-328 DGDRNAERLLD
+328 DADKNAEQLLQ
-339 IYDEISSERAPAA
+339 IYDEVRHRPAA
-352 FPELA
+352 REVIA
-357 TDSGRLPIFVQIRK
+357 TVEEAGRLTIFASISK

-392 LLPLYTSYLSK
+392 LLPLYTSYLSTDD
-403 FAYGKIETLVAASS
+403 YGKIETLVAASA
-417 VLVIVLRLGISSA
+417 VVTILLQLGITSA

-438 KDDDGRTRVVRTSFW
+438 RDTEGRVRVVRTSFW
-453 FTMVSATAG
+453 FTMVSATIG
-462 LVVMLLLADQISH
+462 LVLALALADPIARTLQIG
-475 LLRLGSEAGL
+475 RQPGL
-485 VQAAAVGTWAQM
+485 VIAAAIGMWAQM
-497 NYEQLTSLF
+497 NYAQLTAVF
-506 RAEDRSVAFVSAS
+506 RAEDRAVGYVIAS
-519 LANVVITVGA
+519 LANVIITVGA
-529 TVLLVVTFHKGPL
+529 TVLLVVTFKEGPL

-554 VYFVLLGYRRYQLG
+554 VYLVLLGYRRYQLG

-583 MPLVPAALALWAV
+583 LPLVPAALALWAI
-596 NFIDRLFIALFKG
+596 NFIDRLFIALFKD

-658 TYVVLVTCWTSLA
+658 TYVVFVSCWVSLF
-671 FGLLSPWIVHVL
+671 FGLLAPWIVHVL
-683 ARNPSF
+683 ARNPAF

-706 TAYTVMAIGSG
+706 IAYTVMAIGSG

-730 IAAVVNVVLNVLL
+730 IAAAVNVALNVIL
-743 IPPYGMMGAAIAT
+743 IPPYGMEGAAIAT
-756 AAAYLAL
+756 AAAYVAL
-763 FLGMI
+763 FLGMVV
-768 IYSQEVYYVPYQ
+768 YSQEVYYVPYQ
-780 WRRVVTAA
+780 WRRVLTA
-788 TAAVGLNILGSAL
+788 TFAAVALNIVGAAL
-801 HVPLAAAVVLVLSY
+801 HVPLIVAILLVLVY
-815 PVVLALLG
+815 PVVLVPLG
-823 FYLPAELQ
+823 FYLPAELR
-831 RLRRLVPA
+831 RLRRLVPV